1 MINAGSSMRCRIIV
15 ALPDH
20 GCDAARRN
28 TRQHRN
34 TNIKAA
40 PQYQYQG
47 STAIPISRQHRNTNI
62 KAAPQYQTRGAALI
76 LHGIASIPQW
86 PAITDSLLPPLTR
99 YCHH

>member
-1 MINAGSSMRCRIIV
+1 MINAGSSMRYRIIV

-40 PQYQYQG
+40 PQY
-47 STAIPISRQHRNTNI
+47 R
-62 KAAPQYQTRGAALI
+62 TRGAALI

-86 PAITDSLLPPLTR
+86 PAITDSLLPSLTR